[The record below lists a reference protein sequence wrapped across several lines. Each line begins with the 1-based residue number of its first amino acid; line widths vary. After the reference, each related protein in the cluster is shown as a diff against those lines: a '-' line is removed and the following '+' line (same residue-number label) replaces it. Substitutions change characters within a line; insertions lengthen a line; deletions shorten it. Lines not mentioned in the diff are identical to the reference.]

1 MRALGKSGLGAL
13 AMAALGS
20 IGAPAIAAPP
30 QIQVPTEESLQP
42 SEGAFATGGA
52 LGFLNNLERTNFL
65 LGDMWGLRPWLSQY
79 GISFALQETSEVLG
93 NVTGGLRQGAEYDGL
108 TQMALQLDTNRAF
121 GWHGGLFDVSALQYH
136 GRNLSADNLG
146 TLQTASG
153 IEADRATRLWELW
166 YDQKMLP
173 EDRLS
178 IRVGQQSLDQEFM
191 VSQNA
196 LLFVNTMFGWPM
208 VPSADMP
215 GGGPAYPL
223 SAPGVRF
230 KWRPIDPINILVGVF
245 NGAPASN
252 TNGDA
257 QMINASGTQFP
268 LNGGALAIAEIQYTY
283 PALGSMIYANE
294 SQPLARTYKLGVW
307 YDTEHFGDLRY
318 DNTGLS
324 LANPASTGIA
334 QPHRG
339 NYSIYAVADQMLW
352 VDPNEAD
359 RTFNVFFRGM
369 GTPEVNRNLVDFSVN
384 AGFNFREPFLHRD
397 DDSFGIGMGWAQV
410 SPRAA
415 GLDGDTQFYS
425 GSYTPRRSSETF
437 VEMTYQYAVTPWL
450 QMQPDIQYVF
460 NPGGGIAN
468 NGATTKVA
476 DELVIGLRTN
486 ILF

>member
-1 MRALGKSGLGAL
+1 MAAWGKLGLGVL
-13 AMAALGS
+13 AVAALGS
-20 IGAPAIAAPP
+20 FGAPAIAAPP

-42 SEGAFATGGA
+42 SEGTFATGGA

-65 LGDMWGLRPWLSQY
+65 LGDMWGLRPLLSQY
-79 GISFALQETSEVLG
+79 GMSFALQETSEVLG
-93 NVTGGLRQGAEYDGL
+93 NVTGGFRQGAEYDGL
-108 TQMALQLDTNRAF
+108 TQMALQLDTKRAF
-121 GWHGGLFDVSALQYH
+121 GWYGGLFNVSALQYH
-136 GRNLSADNLG
+136 GRSLSADNLD

-178 IRVGQQSLDQEFM
+178 VRVGQQSLDQEFM
-191 VSQNA
+191 VNQNG

-257 QMINASGTQFP
+257 QMINPSGTQFP
-268 LNGGALAIAEIQYTY
+268 LNGGTLAIAEIQYSY

-294 SQPLARTYKLGVW
+294 SAPLARTYKLGVW
-307 YDTEHFGDLRY
+307 YNTESFADLRY

-324 LANPASTGIA
+324 LANPASTGIP
-334 QPHRG
+334 QQHRG
-339 NYSIYAVADQMLW
+339 NYSIYALADQTIW

-359 RTFNVFFRGM
+359 RTFNLFFRAM
-369 GTPEVNRNLVDFSVN
+369 GTPQVNRNLVDFSLN
-384 AGFNFREPFLHRD
+384 AGFTFHEPFLHRD
-397 DDSFGIGMGWAQV
+397 DDSFGIAMGFAKV

-415 GLDGDTQFYS
+415 GLDADTQLYS
-425 GSYTPRRSSETF
+425 GSYTPRQTSETF

-450 QMQPDIQYVF
+450 QVQPDIQYVF